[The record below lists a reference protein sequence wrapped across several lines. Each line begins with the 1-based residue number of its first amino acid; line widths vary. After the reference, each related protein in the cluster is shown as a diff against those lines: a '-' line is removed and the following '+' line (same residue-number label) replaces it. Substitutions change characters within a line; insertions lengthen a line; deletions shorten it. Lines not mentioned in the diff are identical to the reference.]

1 MLSNPGMA
9 TPLLSCQPGPVGG
22 KIAGDRDPRQI
33 SSTRTPRMQG
43 RPRRPEMVLEH
54 GIGDEAKWSDGCS

>member
-9 TPLLSCQPGPVGG
+9 TPTIRASQDPSGG
-22 KIAGDRDPRQI
+22 KVAGDRDPRQI
-33 SSTRTPRMQG
+33 SSARTSRMQG

-54 GIGDEAKWSDGCS
+54 EIGDEA